1 MVRCYRKTKN
11 NNFFKYFLKLI
22 YFLILLIKFNNSSI
36 TQENS
41 ENDQIR
47 GEWCPEGCSC
57 TTESPTTLD
66 CSGLDLDTIPPTW
79 PSHFEKF
86 YIRNWTINSLEKQV
100 FRRFLNLVEIYIFDC
115 QRLDLIERNAF
126 KQLRKLRV
134 LVLKGNKGLR
144 ELYKTAFSGI
154 GNQYPLSIKI
164 MDNAL
169 ERVRAFAFKNVE
181 NLRELTIEERC
192 FELETSSL
200 AEITRVDFL
209 TLRGV
214 CSLEAG
220 VFQNSSRLH
229 QVIIVDSALSQLPK
243 DGFAEL
249 SHLNQLQIRES
260 RIGRIAEGALSG
272 LFTVGSVHF
281 QSNQIGRLVPGW
293 ALGAENLGSLVFT
306 YNTIR
311 EPLSSPD
318 CLRNDAQRF
327 LFTENTLY
335 CSCEI
340 QWLVNSPAEEQ
351 WLSENYCG
359 REQSFKALLYFS
371 PASSGCRA
379 LWAPSPTLL
388 ITSTIS
394 SQINKNQTFNQQ
406 KNQQSPP
413 MHHLRSFENNNEDKL
428 NNEEFEDN
436 EPYEPPSHQRRHS
449 GKNNGVKKEFCDK
462 LILILFSFL
471 FLGLTI

>member
-1 MVRCYRKTKN
+1 MVKFYNKN
-11 NNFFKYFLKLI
+11 YFNKYFLQLN
-22 YFLILLIKFNNSSI
+22 YFLIILFINYNNSSI
-36 TQENS
+36 QENS
-41 ENDQIR
+41 ENVQIK
-47 GEWCPEGCSC
+47 GEWCPDGCSC

-79 PSHFEKF
+79 PSHFEIF
-86 YIRNWTINSLEKQV
+86 YIRNWTINSLEKQA
-100 FRRFLNLVEIYIFDC
+100 FRRFQHLVEIYIFDC

-154 GNQYPLSIKI
+154 GNEHPLSIKI

-181 NLRELTIEERC
+181 NLRELIIEERC
-192 FELETSSL
+192 FELETNSL
-200 AEITRVDFL
+200 ATITRVDFL
-209 TLRGV
+209 TLKGV
-214 CSLEAG
+214 CSLEVG
-220 VFQNSSRLH
+220 VFLNSSRLH

-260 RIGRIAEGALSG
+260 RIGRISEGALSG

-318 CLRNDAQRF
+318 CLRNEAQRF

-359 REQSFKALLYFS
+359 REQAFKALLYYS
-371 PASSGCRA
+371 PASAGCRWV
-379 LWAPSPTLL
+379 LPPPSPPTFL
-388 ITSTIS
+388 ITSTTLS
-394 SQINKNQTFNQQ
+394 TPNQTF
-406 KNQQSPP
+406 NQQSPP
-413 MHHLRSFENNNEDKL
+413 MHNLRHQNPSQK
-428 NNEEFEDN
+428 EFEDN
-436 EPYEPPSHQRRHS
+436 ELFEPPSHQRRHS
-449 GKNNGVKKEFCDK
+449 GKNAGVKRGEFCDK
-462 LILILFSFL
+462 LIFILFFYIFYY
-471 FLGLTI
+471 FLG